1 MEKKKLQLGLII
13 LIFVANI
20 ATGITPALAKIGN
33 AFPEVGRSQLQL
45 IISIA
50 ALLSFLAS
58 LAAGK
63 LQSLV
68 SQKTVVLTGAA
79 FLGLGCLPLIVQSN
93 FTFLLIVSVFLGGG
107 SGLMTATIPALIAR
121 YFEGE
126 ARTSMLGKKTG
137 YQGLGTMLMTFI
149 GGVLAV
155 YGWQYNYAIFVI
167 AIIAFVL
174 GLFLLPNDP
183 VLKKAKEGERT
194 ALESDDQK
202 YAVGSLTVVLLLTLA
217 VTLTMLTS
225 VLSNNMALHAD
236 INGIGDSS
244 VSGLALSVNSL
255 GTILAGFVA
264 SHVVK
269 VLKSNTLWIS
279 YLLMAGGLLIIGVL
293 HAKVGL
299 VGGSFIFGL
308 GYGTVMTR
316 LLYLITS
323 LLKSTSVPMGM
334 SLFSAL
340 TSLGFALAPMLMNGI
355 AGLFSDN
362 LATASFMVALGFAL
376 GIAAIILVTN
386 GEKKLVGKIV

>member
-50 ALLSFLAS
+50 ALLSFVAS
-58 LAAGK
+58 LIAGK
-63 LQSLV
+63 LQSIV
-68 SQKTVVLTGAA
+68 SQKAVVLAGAA
-79 FLGLGCLPLIVQSN
+79 FLSLGCLPLLFQSN
-93 FTFLLIVSVFLGGG
+93 FTFLLVVSVFLGGG

-137 YQGLGTMLMTFI
+137 YQGLGTMLMTFL

-155 YGWQYNYAIFVI
+155 YGWQYNYAIFII
-167 AIIAFVL
+167 AIVAFVC

-183 VLKKAKEGERT
+183 VLKKAKAGKKV
-194 ALESDDQK
+194 ALESDNSK
-202 YAVGSLTVVLLLTLA
+202 FVVASLTISVLLALA
-217 VTLTMLTS
+217 VTLTMLS
-225 VLSNNMALHAD
+225 AVLSNNMALHAD
-236 INGIGDSS
+236 IKGIGDSS
-244 VSGLALSVNSL
+244 ISGLALSFNSL

-264 SHVVK
+264 SNVVK
-269 VLKSNTLWIS
+269 ILKERTLLVS
-279 YLLMAGGLLIIGVL
+279 YLMMAGGLLIIGML
-293 HAKVGL
+293 HLKIGL
-299 VGGSFIFGL
+299 ILGALVFGL

-316 LLYLITS
+316 LLFLITS
-323 LLKSTSVPMGM
+323 LLKSTSVPVGM

-340 TSLGFALAPMLMNGI
+340 TSLGFAFAPMLMNAV

-376 GIAAIILVTN
+376 GIAGLLVLTN
-386 GEKKLVGKIV
+386 GEKKLVMKLA